1 VPLDDIAASLGYA
14 GVSPFMRSF
23 RRWTG
28 LSPGQLRHATLRIA
42 ASNGSAPGG
51 AHDAAVRLPRGRSAR
66 RSPART
72 EVAGVSTIQA
82 SAGNGH
88 AAMRQREFVLASL
101 PEGRP
106 CAVDRISF
114 MNSL

>member
-1 VPLDDIAASLGYA
+1 
-14 GVSPFMRSF
+14 
-23 RRWTG
+23 
-28 LSPGQLRHATLRIA
+28 
-42 ASNGSAPGG
+42 
-51 AHDAAVRLPRGRSAR
+51 VRLPRGRSAR

-88 AAMRQREFVLASL
+88 AAMRQREFVLSSL